1 MINIEPIEAFSDN
14 YIWLITTNEGS
25 IVIDPGESQNLL
37 KILKENNLNLKAI
50 LITHHHFDHTGGI
63 NEILLEKSIDVY
75 GQRCGGGERPREP
88 RCSSPSNLGLGF
100 SWGLWFSYGLRLSW
114 C

>member
-14 YIWLITTNEGS
+14 YIWLLTTNEGS

-37 KILKENNLNLKAI
+37 KILKENDLNLKAI

-63 NEILLEKSIDVY
+63 NEILSEKSIDVY
-75 GQRCGGGERPREP
+75 GPNNLSLIHISEPTRP
-88 RCSSPSNLGLGF
+88 
-100 SWGLWFSYGLRLSW
+100 Y
-114 C
+114 